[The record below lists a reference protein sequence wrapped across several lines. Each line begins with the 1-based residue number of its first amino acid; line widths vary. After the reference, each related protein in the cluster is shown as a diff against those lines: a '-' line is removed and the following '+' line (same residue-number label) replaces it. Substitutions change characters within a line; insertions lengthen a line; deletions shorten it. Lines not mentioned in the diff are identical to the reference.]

1 MISVVL
7 VTMLWIV
14 HTNQRCQTTL
24 PAVLE
29 KKKIGRYPELRNS
42 CCERLP
48 EGARVTAL
56 TRHAAGD

>member
-29 KKKIGRYPELRNS
+29 KKKIGRYQNS
-42 CCERLP
+42 EILVVKDYRKVR
-48 EGARVTAL
+48 A
-56 TRHAAGD
+56 